1 MKTCKRL
8 SLIVASLWIVTFS
21 FPALAALGGDQT
33 SVATD
38 MAKMKAS
45 VKVTSTKAYTV
56 HEIKSTNR
64 IVVREYVSPEG
75 KVFGVAWQG
84 PFMPDLQQIL
94 GTYFEQFSV
103 AAQEAKRAEDARR
116 PSYGRRPLSIQQP
129 GLVVENSGHLRA
141 YTGRAY
147 DPELLPQ
154 GVTAEAVR

>member
-8 SLIVASLWIVTFS
+8 SLIATSLWIVTFS

-45 VKVTSTKAYTV
+45 VKVTSTKAFTV

-64 IVVREYVSPEG
+64 IVVREYVSPDG

-94 GTYFEQFSV
+94 GTYFQQFSV
-103 AAQEAKRAEDARR
+103 AAQEAKRA
-116 PSYGRRPLSIQQP
+116 
-129 GLVVENSGHLRA
+129 
-141 YTGRAY
+141 
-147 DPELLPQ
+147 
-154 GVTAEAVR
+154 